1 MARRRQTP
9 TPPQPGLADS
19 PGARSYREAGVDLAA
34 ADESL
39 AAIKESVRRTFNAQV
54 VSGFG
59 GFGGAIRLPAGM
71 RQPVIV
77 SSIDSVGTK
86 VSVAARAGR
95 LDTVGHDIVHHCVN
109 DILVT
114 GARPLCFLDYVAFAD
129 FNTVQSARVVLGVA
143 AACTALGVPLVG
155 GETAQ
160 LPGVYGT
167 GEFDLVGAVVGVA
180 EEDELLDVA
189 NVRAGDVV
197 VALLSNGIHTNG
209 YSLVRRVFE
218 DVALDHVYPDLGRPL
233 GDELLAPHR
242 CYLNDLS
249 DFLPRIHALAHITG
263 GGLLDNIPRSLPDG
277 VRADLDWGRWQ
288 VPAIFELIAELG
300 DVPEDE
306 MARIFN
312 LGIGMAVFCDQA
324 TADDLTRS
332 AGASIVGTIQA
343 DDSGERVRIRR

>member
-1 MARRRQTP
+1 MARRNA
-9 TPPQPGLADS
+9 PPRPGLADS
-19 PGARSYREAGVDLAA
+19 PGARAYREAGVDLAA

-71 RQPVIV
+71 RRPVIV

-129 FNTVQSARVVLGVA
+129 FTAAQSAQVVLGVA

-160 LPGVYGT
+160 LPGVYGA

-180 EEDELLDVA
+180 EEDELLDIED
-189 NVRAGDVV
+189 VRAGDLV
-197 VALLSNGIHTNG
+197 VALPSNGIHTNG
-209 YSLVRRVFE
+209 YSLVRKVFA
-218 DVALDHVYPDLGRPL
+218 DVPLEHVYPELGRPL

-242 CYLNDLS
+242 CYLNDLG

-263 GGLLDNIPRSLPDG
+263 GGLLDNVPRSLPEG
-277 VRADLDWGRWQ
+277 LRADLDWGRWQ

-306 MARIFN
+306 MSRIFN
-312 LGIGMAVFCDQA
+312 LGIGMAVFCDQD
-324 TADDLTRS
+324 TADDLTRA
-332 AGASIVGTIQA
+332 AGASIVGTVQT